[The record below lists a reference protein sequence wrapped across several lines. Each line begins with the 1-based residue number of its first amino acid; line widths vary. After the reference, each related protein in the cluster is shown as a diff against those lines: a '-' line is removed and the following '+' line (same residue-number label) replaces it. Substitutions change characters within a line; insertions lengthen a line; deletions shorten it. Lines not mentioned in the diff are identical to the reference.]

1 MAGEG
6 LKQKWVGLRNRI
18 ISRPAF
24 QSWAARF
31 VFTRSVS
38 RVRARRLFDIIA
50 GFTYSQTLFACVEG
64 GVIARLEAG
73 AASSA
78 ELGQIARLDADA
90 TRRLLR
96 AAAALGLIE
105 QVADDL
111 WMLGEQG
118 VALVGNPG
126 AIAMIRHH
134 HLLYADL
141 ADPLGLLRGERSG
154 PGALAGYW
162 PYALGDGSEGGN
174 RDAVSPYSQ
183 LMSASQPMVADQVV
197 RVWRFGQHRRM
208 LDVGGGSGA
217 FIAAVA
223 RQTPAL
229 EFGLFDLP
237 AVTAIGQ
244 QQLAA
249 QGVAVNAHP
258 GDFRNDAIP
267 QGYDLIT
274 LVRILHDHDDALAL
288 SLLKKV
294 RAAMPAGGT
303 LLVAEPMAGTRGAE
317 AMADAYFGFYL
328 LAMGSGRART
338 AQEIGA
344 MLTSAGFASWREMPT
359 GLPIVTR
366 VIAATT

>member
-1 MAGEG
+1 MSQPSV
-6 LKQKWVGLRNRI
+6 KQKWVGWRNRI
-18 ISRPAF
+18 ISSPAF
-24 QSWAARF
+24 QSWASRF
-31 VFTRSVS
+31 PLTRPVS
-38 RVRARRLFDIIA
+38 RIRARRLFDIIA
-50 GFTYSQTLFACVEG
+50 GFTYSQTLFACVESG
-64 GVIARLEAG
+64 IIARLEQG
-73 AASSA
+73 AATSA
-78 ELGQIARLDADA
+78 QLGTLARLGDDA

-105 QVADDL
+105 SVGEDL

-126 AIAMIRHH
+126 AVAMIRHH

-141 ADPLGLLRGERSG
+141 ADPLSLLRGERAE

-174 RDAVSPYSQ
+174 QAAVSPYSQ
-183 LMSASQPMVADQVV
+183 LMAASQPMVADQVV
-197 RVWRFGQHRRM
+197 HAFRFGQHRRM

-223 RQTPAL
+223 KVAPSL

-237 AVTAIGQ
+237 AVTALGQ

-249 QGVAVNAHP
+249 QGVKVTAHP
-258 GDFRNDAIP
+258 ADFRNDAIP
-267 QGYDLIT
+267 QGYDLVT
-274 LVRILHDHDDALAL
+274 LIRILHDHDDALAQD
-288 SLLKKV
+288 LLVKV
-294 RAAMPAGGT
+294 RAALNPGDT
-303 LLVAEPMAGTRGAE
+303 LLIAEPMAGTSGAE

-338 AQEIGA
+338 PQEIGA
-344 MLTSAGFASWREMPT
+344 MLSRAGFAGWREKPT

-366 VIAATT
+366 VIVATA

>member
-1 MAGEG
+1 MSNAS
-6 LKQKWVGLRNRI
+6 LKQKWVGWRNRV
-18 ISRPAF
+18 ISNPAF

-31 VFTRSVS
+31 VFTRPVS
-38 RVRARRLFDIIA
+38 RIRAKRLFDIIA

-64 GVIARLEAG
+64 GIIARLHGG
-73 AASSA
+73 AATSA
-78 ELGQIARLDADA
+78 ELGEAARLDPQA
-90 TRRLLR
+90 TQRLMR

-105 QVADDL
+105 SVGDDL

-118 VALVGNPG
+118 VALTGNPG

-162 PYALGDGSEGGN
+162 PYALGDGSEGGDS
-174 RDAVSPYSQ
+174 DAVSPYSQ
-183 LMSASQPMVADQVV
+183 LMAASQPMVADQVV
-197 RVWRFGQHRRM
+197 HAFRFGQYRRM
-208 LDVGGGSGA
+208 LDVGGGAGA

-223 RQTPAL
+223 KVAPAL

-237 AVTAIGQ
+237 AVTALGQ
-244 QQLAA
+244 QQLSA
-249 QGVAVNAHP
+249 QGVTVNAHP
-258 GDFRNDAIP
+258 ADFRNDAIP

-274 LVRILHDHDDALAL
+274 LIRILHDHDDALAEAL
-288 SLLKKV
+288 LAKIRASLP
-294 RAAMPAGGT
+294 MGGT
-303 LLVAEPMAGTRGAE
+303 LLIAEPMAGTRGAE

-338 AQEIGA
+338 PQEIGA
-344 MLTSAGFASWREMPT
+344 MLKRAGFTSWHEKPT

-366 VIAATT
+366 VIVASA

>member
-1 MAGEG
+1 MPDVS
-6 LKQKWVGLRNRI
+6 LKQRWVGWRNRI
-18 ISRPAF
+18 ISSPGF

-31 VFTRSVS
+31 VFTRPVS
-38 RVRARRLFDIIA
+38 RIRARRLFDIIA

-64 GVIARLEAG
+64 GIIARLEGG

-78 ELGQIARLDADA
+78 ALAEVARLDGAA
-90 TRRLLR
+90 TQRLLR

-105 QVADDL
+105 QVGDDL

-174 RDAVSPYSQ
+174 SDAVSPYSQ
-183 LMSASQPMVADQVV
+183 LMAASQPMVADQVV
-197 RVWRFGQHRRM
+197 HAFRFDRHRRM

-217 FIAAVA
+217 FIGAVA
-223 RQTPAL
+223 KVAPAL

-237 AVTAIGQ
+237 AVTALGQ

-249 QGVAVNAHP
+249 QGVTVNAHP
-258 GDFRNDAIP
+258 GDFRGDSIP
-267 QGYDLIT
+267 PGYDLIT
-274 LVRILHDHDDALAL
+274 LIRILHDHDDDLAQ
-288 SLLKKV
+288 SLLIKI
-294 RAAMPAGGT
+294 RAGLSRGGT
-303 LLVAEPMAGTRGAE
+303 LLIAEPMAGTRGAE

-344 MLTSAGFASWREMPT
+344 MLTRAGFATWAERPT

-366 VIAATT
+366 VIVATA

>member
-1 MAGEG
+1 MAGW
-6 LKQKWVGLRNRI
+6 KQRWVGWRNGI
-18 ISRPAF
+18 ISSPAF
-24 QSWAARF
+24 QSWASRF
-31 VFTRSVS
+31 PLTRPVS

-50 GFTYSQTLFACVEG
+50 GFTYSQTLFACVESG
-64 GVIARLEAG
+64 IVARLQQG
-73 AASSA
+73 AAASA
-78 ELGQIARLDADA
+78 ELGTLARLGPDA

-105 QVADDL
+105 RVGDDL

-141 ADPLGLLRGERSG
+141 ADPLSLLRGERTE

-162 PYALGDGSEGGN
+162 PYALGDGSEGE
-174 RDAVSPYSQ
+174 DQAAVSPYSQ
-183 LMSASQPMVADQVV
+183 LMAASQPMVADQVV
-197 RVWRFGQHRRM
+197 HAWRFDRHRRM
-208 LDVGGGSGA
+208 LDVGGGAGA

-223 RQTPAL
+223 RVAPGL
-229 EFGLFDLP
+229 DFGLFDLP
-237 AVTAIGQ
+237 AVTAIGVR
-244 QQLAA
+244 QLGE
-249 QGVAVNAHP
+249 QGIKVNPHP

-267 QGYDLIT
+267 TGYDLIT
-274 LVRILHDHDDALAL
+274 LIRILHDHDDELAQALL
-288 SLLKKV
+288 IKV
-294 RAAMPAGGT
+294 RASLKPGDT
-303 LLVAEPMAGTRGAE
+303 LLIAEPMAGTSGAE

-338 AQEIGA
+338 PQEIGA
-344 MLTSAGFASWREMPT
+344 MLTRAGFASWRERPT

-366 VIAATT
+366 VIAATA

>member
-1 MAGEG
+1 MASAS
-6 LKQKWVGLRNRI
+6 LKQRWVGWRNGI
-18 ISRPAF
+18 ISSPAF
-24 QSWAARF
+24 QSWASRF
-31 VFTRSVS
+31 FLTRPVS

-50 GFTYSQTLFACVEG
+50 GFTYSQTLFACVESG
-64 GVIARLEAG
+64 IIARLQDG
-73 AASSA
+73 ATTSA
-78 ELGQIARLDADA
+78 ELGALARLQDDS

-105 QVADDL
+105 SVGDDV

-141 ADPLGLLRGERSG
+141 ADPLSLLRGERAA

-162 PYALGDGSEGGN
+162 PYALGDGSEGEN
-174 RDAVSPYSQ
+174 QAAVSPYSQ
-183 LMSASQPMVADQVV
+183 LMAASQPMVADQVV
-197 RVWRFGQHRRM
+197 HAFGFARHKRM

-223 RQTPAL
+223 KAAPSLA
-229 EFGLFDLP
+229 FGLFDLP
-237 AVTAIGQ
+237 AVTALGQ
-244 QQLAA
+244 QQLGQ
-249 QGVAVNAHP
+249 QGVTVNAHP

-267 QGYDLIT
+267 RGYDLIT
-274 LVRILHDHDDALAL
+274 LIRILHDHDDALAQDLLFKVHAAL
-288 SLLKKV
+288 S
-294 RAAMPAGGT
+294 PGDT
-303 LLVAEPMAGTRGAE
+303 LLIAEPMAGTGGAE

-338 AQEIGA
+338 AQEIGT
-344 MLTSAGFASWREMPT
+344 MLTRAGFAAWRERPT

-366 VIAATT
+366 VITATA